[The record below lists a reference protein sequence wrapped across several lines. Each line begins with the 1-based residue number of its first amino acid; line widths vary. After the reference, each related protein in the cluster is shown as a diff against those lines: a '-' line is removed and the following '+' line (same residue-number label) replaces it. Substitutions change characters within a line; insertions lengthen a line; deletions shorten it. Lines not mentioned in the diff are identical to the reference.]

1 MCSVLLCSVL
11 VCSCARV
18 LLCSCAPC
26 EHDQHDKRD
35 QHDCDSV
42 LVCSLCSVLLCSLCS
57 GALCLCSLVLCACVQ
72 RDQLDWDSVLCACV
86 LLCLCAFVL
95 PVSMAS
101 ITNATN
107 ATNTAVTLCSVL
119 LVCSLCSC
127 APCKHDQH
135 GPLCRKIWGSRQ
147 LLGTPGPALS
157 EDLGAPGSYRGPSRT
172 LGAEPV
178 QHLVQYCSPC
188 QAFTCQLLRRFLH
201 RISTS

>member
-1 MCSVLLCSVL
+1 MFAARGGVLPRWPQPQQPQPQQSQPQPQPQPVLSVL
-11 VCSCARV
+11 
-18 LLCSCAPC
+18 
-26 EHDQHDKRD
+26 
-35 QHDCDSV
+35 
-42 LVCSLCSVLLCSLCS
+42 
-57 GALCLCSLVLCACVQ
+57 
-72 RDQLDWDSVLCACV
+72 SVLCACV

-119 LVCSLCSC
+119 LVCSLYYC

-135 GPLCRKIWGSRQ
+135 GPLCRKIWGPRQ
-147 LLGTPGPALS
+147 LLGTPGPVLS